1 MKSSKKVTKS
11 GGPKK
16 KAGTG
21 PEKKKTHLSD
31 PNEPIRPII
40 DDEEDFD
47 LQLDDDIPAFD
58 DFDDDDD
65 DDF

>member
-11 GGPKK
+11 GVPKK
-16 KAGTG
+16 KPGTD
-21 PEKKKTHLSD
+21 PDKKKTLLSD